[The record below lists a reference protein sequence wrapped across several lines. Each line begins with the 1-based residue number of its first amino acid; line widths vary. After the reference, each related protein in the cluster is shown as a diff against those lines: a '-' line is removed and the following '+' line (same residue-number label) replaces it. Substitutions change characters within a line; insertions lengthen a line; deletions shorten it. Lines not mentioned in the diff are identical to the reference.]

1 MRNQTIQYYLKK
13 DEGKKKYI
21 PTKTEMDIIMKD
33 IEGTLQYML
42 GNACRIYSIHKN
54 IVKFVCEDIVF
65 DNYGHDVLLN
75 PDDDGNYYVTRK
87 DKNGK
92 NINLGWYA
100 TLVHTEPCA
109 SNTRRKTRKLDR
121 R

>member
-1 MRNQTIQYYLKK
+1 MQNQTIQYYLKK
-13 DEGKKKYI
+13 DEGKKKYT

-42 GNACRIYSIHKN
+42 GNACRISSIHKN
-54 IVKFVCEDIVF
+54 IVKFVCEEIVF
-65 DNYGHDVLLN
+65 DNYGNDVLLN

-92 NINLGWYA
+92 NIILGWYA
-100 TLVHTEPCA
+100 TLVNTEPD
-109 SNTRRKTRKLDR
+109 TRRKKR
-121 R
+121 